1 MREKNDGRG
10 RFGGRQKGTPN
21 KVTATVREW
30 IAKVLDD
37 NRGRFEQDLLSLP
50 PRDRLLVMERL
61 LEYVT
66 PKQARGVVVEPAR
79 PETLES
85 RLGVPEGAISKDA
98 LVKAATLIQDSI
110 EEYFERTGTG
120 EPGRPQPLI

>member
-1 MREKNDGRG
+1 MRDKNDGRG

-50 PRDRLLVMERL
+50 PRDRLLIMTRL

-66 PKQARGVVVEPAR
+66 PKQARCEVEAPAR
-79 PETLES
+79 PETLEEMY
-85 RLGVPEGAISKDA
+85 GVPEGAISKDA

-110 EEYFERTGTG
+110 TEYFERTG
-120 EPGRPQPLI
+120 